1 VELKRFDDPRAD
13 NPIYRGICSLQCR
26 SQQDVNHVSLLHAI
40 KTLVATLPITPLVL
54 LRKGRGALKIS
65 AGQIVE
71 HYFCPFRENQGLGDG
86 IEAVAG
92 SAALAGS
99 GILFGGGGVGAGVDV
114 IISVVVGGSFFCR
127 IVVAG
132 FLGSLGF
139 GLLNFG
145 L

>member
-1 VELKRFDDPRAD
+1 M
-13 NPIYRGICSLQCR
+13 
-26 SQQDVNHVSLLHAI
+26 
-40 KTLVATLPITPLVL
+40 
-54 LRKGRGALKIS
+54 S

-99 GILFGGGGVGAGVDV
+99 GILFGGGVGAGVDV

-127 IVVAG
+127 IVVAR

-145 L
+145 LQVLNLLLKQFDFICFSLRAVSLARVFFGQLFFELLQLLFQLGDATAAAAT